1 MLHVFDKKGWCL
13 WNTVC
18 KGDRT
23 MRKKSGDVV
32 GGQVMWGLKG
42 RGKEVLLVFQVH

>member
-18 KGDRT
+18 KGDCT
-23 MRKKSGDVV
+23 MRKKSDVV